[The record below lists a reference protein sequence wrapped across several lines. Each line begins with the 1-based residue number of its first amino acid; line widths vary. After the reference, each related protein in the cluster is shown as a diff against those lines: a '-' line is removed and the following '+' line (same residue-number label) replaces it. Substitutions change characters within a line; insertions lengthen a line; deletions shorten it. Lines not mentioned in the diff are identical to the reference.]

1 MEITNI
7 GGVIT
12 GCSILIFVF
21 IVIGIGAI
29 KEIKEEDKC

>member
-1 MEITNI
+1 MSDF

-12 GCSILIFVF
+12 GFGILIFVF

-29 KEIKEEDKC
+29 IEIKEEDKC

>member
-1 MEITNI
+1 MSDI
-7 GGVIT
+7 GGLIT